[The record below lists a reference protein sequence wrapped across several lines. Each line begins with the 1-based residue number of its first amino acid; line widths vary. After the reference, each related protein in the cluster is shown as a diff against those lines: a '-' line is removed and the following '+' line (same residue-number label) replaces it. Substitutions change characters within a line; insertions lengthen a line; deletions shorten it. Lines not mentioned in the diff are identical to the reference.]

1 MVMQKLVAHNFQVTA
16 GSGDF
21 ATNGIKTKGNDFD
34 ILLEN
39 SMLKEDKKISDSR
52 ETPATKETNNPLPK
66 EKQLLDSKEEKI
78 TKVQTHKQ
86 NKPNKDSVEETA
98 FEGQVLAMF
107 EQIRSAIMEA
117 LNLTS
122 EELDQMMEDMGLNT
136 MDLLDPN
143 TIMELVLNKYG
154 ATDSTA
160 MLLNEQLA
168 DTFKNLL
175 MAVDDIKKDVFQ
187 DISHDEIK
195 LMLED
200 STDSKSD
207 EEILISD
214 LNTNKTS
221 DSQADKTG
229 EKQEDTNKSQLNNNH
244 NQDET
249 KAVDKLKQD
258 RRMANQLEADQE
270 VASTDGFEVFLD
282 NLSNNYEKPTALF
295 TQDTARL
302 VDIKEIAQEIIES
315 VRVMAKPGQTTMEL
329 QLYPEHLGKV
339 NITLTSNNE
348 GLMTAHFVVENK
360 LAKEAVEGQMFTL
373 KENLAEQGIKVE
385 NIEVTIAEYSFDQNS
400 QFENDNSMMRKKSNN
415 TNKITFEEAVA
426 MNEETQEA
434 ADNNYIA
441 GVMGSNIDYTA

>member
-1 MVMQKLVAHNFQVTA
+1 M
-16 GSGDF
+16 
-21 ATNGIKTKGNDFD
+21 
-34 ILLEN
+34 
-39 SMLKEDKKISDSR
+39 
-52 ETPATKETNNPLPK
+52 
-66 EKQLLDSKEEKI
+66 
-78 TKVQTHKQ
+78 
-86 NKPNKDSVEETA
+86 
-98 FEGQVLAMF
+98 
-107 EQIRSAIMEA
+107 
-117 LNLTS
+117 
-122 EELDQMMEDMGLNT
+122 
-136 MDLLDPN
+136 
-143 TIMELVLNKYG
+143 
-154 ATDSTA
+154 
-160 MLLNEQLA
+160 
-168 DTFKNLL
+168 
-175 MAVDDIKKDVFQ
+175 
-187 DISHDEIK
+187 
-195 LMLED
+195 
-200 STDSKSD
+200 
-207 EEILISD
+207 
-214 LNTNKTS
+214 
-221 DSQADKTG
+221 
-229 EKQEDTNKSQLNNNH
+229 
-244 NQDET
+244 
-249 KAVDKLKQD
+249 DKLKQD

-315 VRVMAKPGQTTMEL
+315 GRVMAKPGQTTMEL
-329 QLYPEHLGKV
+329 QLSPEHLGKV